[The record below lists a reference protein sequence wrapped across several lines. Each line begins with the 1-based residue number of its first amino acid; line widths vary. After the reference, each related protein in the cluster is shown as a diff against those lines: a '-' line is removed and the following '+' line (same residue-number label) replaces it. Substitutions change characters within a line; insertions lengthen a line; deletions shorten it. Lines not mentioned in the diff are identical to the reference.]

1 MEKHN
6 DEIEIDLLEIIHIL
20 FRKFWL
26 ILGAGLFAAVICLRG
41 KYADSGMYQQLWRDQ

>member
-1 MEKHN
+1 MMMEKHN

-26 ILGAGLFAAVICLRG
+26 ILGAGLLRQ
-41 KYADSGMYQQLWRDQ
+41 SFVW